1 MTPMKL
7 HKNWDFNNVYC
18 LRYSDWLCYW
28 HGPVQYRAAGFY
40 EFCQLKLE
48 YQWLVNCII
57 LRIFF
62 IKAVSTCSHVKPA
75 CCHKWIWWGGTEII
89 QSTHSPNSMKTVMDK
104 LCSSSCAIIWF
115 YSFQYTFIT
124 RSSNSFSSK
133 INDFLC
139 RFWSL
144 PSMVGKGNDNKHFNS
159 LTDLYQTVKISKSN
173 AAWLIWG

>member
-1 MTPMKL
+1 MIDCAIDMTLFNTEQLASK
-7 HKNWDFNNVYC
+7 KSVNWNWKT
-18 LRYSDWLCYW
+18 SDYW
-28 HGPVQYRAAGFY
+28 IAS
-40 EFCQLKLE
+40 
-48 YQWLVNCII
+48 
-57 LRIFF
+57 FF
-62 IKAVSTCSHVKPA
+62 ESFSIKAVSACSHVRPA
-75 CCHKWIWWGGTEII
+75 CYLKWTWWGGIGNI

-124 RSSNSFSSK
+124 CSSKSFSSK

-159 LTDLYQTVKISKSN
+159 FVSNSLIPIQPGLSEDKSLN
-173 AAWLIWG
+173 

>member
-1 MTPMKL
+1 M
-7 HKNWDFNNVYC
+7 
-18 LRYSDWLCYW
+18 
-28 HGPVQYRAAGFY
+28 
-40 EFCQLKLE
+40 
-48 YQWLVNCII
+48 NCII

-75 CCHKWIWWGGTEII
+75 CCLKWTWWGGTENI

-159 LTDLYQTVKISKSN
+159 LTDLYQTVKLSNSN
-173 AAWLIWG
+173 AAWLIWDNSMNQRVFLLLNSKITIWINDHIQAHTLQKSFQR